1 MSWPRSLPAPRSRR
15 QSRRP
20 VRASIATVRSLGE
33 LATRVSPTP
42 CGRERPPMSGMRGPR
57 QTRRPVRASSLTR
70 RPTSRGL
77 VVPLGQE
84 QRLRDDHRPGRPQP
98 DQPCT
103 RLVRADD
110 GPCRRRRRRGDGPC
124 RRQRRRGDGPCRRQ
138 RSARDR
144 SRRRP
149 ALVPVPESER
159 AQRRA
164 IPEALPPTTTTSP
177 AIATSRQSPS
187 SFTDHSSSRP
197 PRLKRRTSLRAPP
210 RTVASRSRPGSVS
223 MPARTSNPAAVPLLA
238 CRIRSRP

>member
-124 RRQRRRGDGPCRRQ
+124 RRQR
-138 RSARDR
+138 SARDR